1 MYNDSE
7 FPTDRVIEK
16 MNAEYNKATVSMCE
30 VPELKQM
37 AEVDEIFEL
46 LLRCEAFFKWL
57 ENKDVNNSEMIAKLI
72 ETTREDKIT
81 ALSCGCRRGLDYR
94 YCCDKDLNRNCCNY
108 CKCEM
113 ELIDKIIK
121 ILTLKNS
128 IVDKQCM
135 IKLLKSRMDILQLV
149 FSKYAK

>member
-1 MYNDSE
+1 MLPDGE
-7 FPTDRVIEK
+7 IVEK
-16 MNAEYNKATVSMCE
+16 MNVEYGKSQQLCE
-30 VPELKQM
+30 VSHLRQLAEL
-37 AEVDEIFEL
+37 DEIYEL
-46 LLRCEAFFKWL
+46 LFKCETLLKWV
-57 ENKDVNNSEMIAKLI
+57 ENKDLTNAEFLHGLVDSTAN
-72 ETTREDKIT
+72 DKIT

-94 YCCDKDLNRNCCNY
+94 YCCDKDFNKNCCNY

-135 IKLLKSRMDILQLV
+135 IKLIKSRMDILQHFFNV
-149 FSKYAK
+149 YAKK